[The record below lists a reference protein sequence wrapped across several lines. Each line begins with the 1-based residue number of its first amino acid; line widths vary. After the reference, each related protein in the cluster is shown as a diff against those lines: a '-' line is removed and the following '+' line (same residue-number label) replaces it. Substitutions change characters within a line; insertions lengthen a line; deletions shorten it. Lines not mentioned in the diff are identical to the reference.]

1 MHTATQ
7 RFYRQNILR
16 CNMVFKLKTSK
27 ETMQIF
33 NDIGASIRLQPFAL
47 AKIAIALS
55 IRSTE
60 ELVES
65 DFCIDSDGLELN
77 RQTITGEYDDLFKAL
92 IIGRKGSGLSEDEYF
107 PKYLKAHLDRG
118 ARLLFAEYK
127 YSGNNFYNHLANLDK
142 GI

>member
-1 MHTATQ
+1 
-7 RFYRQNILR
+7 
-16 CNMVFKLKTSK
+16 MVFKLKTSK

-33 NDIGASIRLQPFAL
+33 NDIAASIRLQPFAL

-65 DFCIDSDGLELN
+65 DFCADSDGLELN

-92 IIGRKGSGLSEDEYF
+92 IIGRKGSSLSEDEYF

-127 YSGNNFYNHLANLDK
+127 YSGNNFYNHLASLDK
-142 GI
+142 SI